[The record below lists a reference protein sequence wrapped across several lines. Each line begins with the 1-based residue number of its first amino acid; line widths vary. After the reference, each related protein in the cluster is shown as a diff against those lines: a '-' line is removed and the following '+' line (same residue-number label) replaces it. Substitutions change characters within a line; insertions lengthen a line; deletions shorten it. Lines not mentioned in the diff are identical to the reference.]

1 MSRNP
6 QVRKAFAAMAAIGIS
21 EEQVKPVLKNLIR
34 LYDKDWS
41 LIEAEEYRALADAI
55 FEAEDAK
62 VDIYIYIYVF
72 FFCKAYSI
80 STSVC
85 VCVLYHS
92 YVCLIF
98 VSSARL
104 RQKRRNATIMMYVI

>member
-21 EEQVKPVLKNLIR
+21 EEQVKPVLKNLLR

-62 VDIYIYIYVF
+62 VDIYIYIYICF
-72 FFCKAYSI
+72 FSFARHIPSPLLC
-80 STSVC
+80 VC
-85 VCVLYHS
+85 VCIVPFLCVLNF
-92 YVCLIF
+92 CFIC
-98 VSSARL
+98 
-104 RQKRRNATIMMYVI
+104 

>member
-21 EEQVKPVLKNLIR
+21 EEQVKPVLKNLLR

-62 VDIYIYIYVF
+62 VDIYIYIYICF
-72 FFCKAYSI
+72 FLLQGIFHLHFC
-80 STSVC
+80 VC
-85 VCVLYHS
+85 VCIVPFLCVLNF
-92 YVCLIF
+92 CFIC
-98 VSSARL
+98 
-104 RQKRRNATIMMYVI
+104 

>member
-21 EEQVKPVLKNLIR
+21 DEQVKPVLKNLIR

-62 VDIYIYIYVF
+62 VDIYIYICF
-72 FFCKAYSI
+72 FSFARHIPSPLLC
-80 STSVC
+80 VC
-85 VCVLYHS
+85 VCVY
-92 YVCLIF
+92 C
-98 VSSARL
+98 
-104 RQKRRNATIMMYVI
+104 TILMCA

>member
-6 QVRKAFAAMAAIGIS
+6 QVRKAFAAMSAIGIS
-21 EEQVKPVLKNLIR
+21 EEQVKPVLKNLLR

-62 VDIYIYIYVF
+62 VDIYIYICF
-72 FFCKAYSI
+72 FLLQGIFHLHFC
-80 STSVC
+80 VC

-92 YVCLIF
+92 YVLNFCFIC
-98 VSSARL
+98 
-104 RQKRRNATIMMYVI
+104 

>member
-62 VDIYIYIYVF
+62 VDIYMFF

-85 VCVLYHS
+85 VYC
-92 YVCLIF
+92 
-98 VSSARL
+98 
-104 RQKRRNATIMMYVI
+104 TILMCA